1 MNSDTSSSEDSIV
14 FRRINVKSK
23 RKRAI
28 ILSSDSE
35 VEELTAKNKELNTW
49 SRANLNPHI
58 HTFID
63 EDCGIKAE
71 NIKDTFNVLDYF
83 QIFFSENLV
92 GDIVN
97 TTNSYYRHLSS
108 NNISSS
114 LKNWS
119 DTTINEMFTF
129 FALTLI
135 MSRMKKLSI
144 KEYWTTHDVLKTD
157 IFNKYMSR
165 DRYTILYNKDALL

>member
-14 FRRINVKSK
+14 FRRVNVKSK

-28 ILSSDSE
+28 ILSLDSE
-35 VEELTAKNKELNTW
+35 VEELTAKNKEELNTW

-63 EDCGIKAE
+63 EDFGIKAE
-71 NIKDTFNVLDYF
+71 NIKDIFNVLNYF

-92 GDIVN
+92 REIVDA
-97 TTNSYYRHLSS
+97 TNNYYRHLSS

-129 FALTLI
+129 SCVNAYNVAYEKFI
-135 MSRMKKLSI
+135 YKI
-144 KEYWTTHDVLKTD
+144 VLE
-157 IFNKYMSR
+157 FS
-165 DRYTILYNKDALL
+165 

>member
-92 GDIVN
+92 GHIVN

-129 FALTLI
+129 FCVNAYNVAYEKI
-135 MSRMKKLSI
+135 IYKR
-144 KEYWTTHDVLKTD
+144 VLD
-157 IFNKYMSR
+157 YS
-165 DRYTILYNKDALL
+165 